1 MQKRTIFTTICLLL
15 CLPAFLAF
23 PGTPVPAA
31 QPADDRN
38 AAEDDSVYEA
48 YQEYSARLAAVSQ
61 ASDIPKCG
69 FDIVEDQIFPFS
81 LTVPAGGAETADEAS
96 GGPDHDGSTG
106 TPDAAGAGGQN
117 PAGSTGTPDAAG
129 AGGPDRAGST
139 GRPDAA
145 GAGGPDPADTEGFT
159 AAEDDADTVYLIPA
173 FDQNYDRLILFFA
186 DPDGTVFCKTD
197 QLEMNCRNTG
207 QLKQP
212 NKSMSAISFQDLNGD
227 LLTDI
232 IILTSCVN
240 DDGAYARKSYKIG
253 DVLFQTEQ
261 TAGFYRDYRISDKI
275 NRFGMNKSADEI
287 TAFVR
292 DGSSAEFM
300 YTASTLDELT
310 SHGMRI
316 IEEQCYTRT
325 FEKPGR
331 LQVVPG
337 VCRVGNYDIFMIY
350 LADEQGCIVS
360 CLQPMGEAD
369 NLYALKGI
377 QCRDIDGDGLKD
389 IVVLARYSYEEADG
403 QFTVKSD
410 YSVYYQRTGGFSADT
425 AIKES
430 CPCADGDTMEQ
441 LVERLRAY
449 WGWHSE
455 Q

>member
-1 MQKRTIFTTICLLL
+1 MQKRMIFTTICLLL
-15 CLPAFLAF
+15 SLPVFLVF

-31 QPADDRN
+31 QPADDGKSS
-38 AAEDDSVYEA
+38 EDDSVYEA

-61 ASDIPKCG
+61 ASDIPACG

-81 LTVPAGGAETADEAS
+81 LTVPADGAGLTDEVS
-96 GGPDHDGSTG
+96 GGPDAADETDRADSTG
-106 TPDAAGAGGQN
+106 NPDAADE
-117 PAGSTGTPDAAG
+117 T
-129 AGGPDRAGST
+129 DRAGST
-139 GRPDAA
+139 GNPDAA
-145 GAGGPDPADTEGFT
+145 GTAGPDHADT
-159 AAEDDADTVYLIPA
+159 AADDDADTVYLIPA
-173 FDQNYDRLILFFA
+173 FDRNYDRLILFFA

-197 QLEMNCRNTG
+197 QLEMNYRNTG

-212 NKSMSAISFQDLNGD
+212 NKSISAISFQDLNGD

-253 DVLFQTEQ
+253 DVLFQKGQ

-337 VCRVGNYDIFMIY
+337 ICRVGNYDIFLIY